1 MLINA
6 PAVYGRPSL
15 LGLTFPLLCCASRD
29 HLPKKPL
36 ALKFLSQVYFWG
48 KRTHNTS
55 YPRLPRAPLSER
67 ICAAHECPV
76 HGTLAPWYTAVLCS
90 PVPRPGFQYTVLHRR
105 SGKCSPCPRRGV
117 ETLVKQNGTVGRMS
131 WTPAGLGRCLTDLSS
146 RSLPWRMNSK

>member
-1 MLINA
+1 MTNRGQRVKTSLPSALRN
-6 PAVYGRPSL
+6 PAGPSPSCPRRSHTHQCTRVYGRPSL

-67 ICAAHECPV
+67 IRAAHERPV

-90 PVPRPGFQYTVLHRR
+90 PVPQPGFQYAVLHRR
-105 SGKCSPCPRRGV
+105 SGKCSPCPR
-117 ETLVKQNGTVGRMS
+117 
-131 WTPAGLGRCLTDLSS
+131 
-146 RSLPWRMNSK
+146 